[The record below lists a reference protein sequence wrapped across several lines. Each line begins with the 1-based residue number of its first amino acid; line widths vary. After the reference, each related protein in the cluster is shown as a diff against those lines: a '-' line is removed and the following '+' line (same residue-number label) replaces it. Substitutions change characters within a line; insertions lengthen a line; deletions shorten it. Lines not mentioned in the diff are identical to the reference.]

1 MTDSAAPVPD
11 RAAPYFEAAAR
22 GVLALQRCAAC
33 SAFAFP
39 VRARCARCGSTE
51 LDWREASGV
60 GRVFAHGRARRATL
74 PEHEGRLPITLL
86 LVDLD
91 EGVRIPARLAAG
103 ESAQIRAGDR
113 VAVGFESAADGTAL
127 PVFRRAP

>member
-1 MTDSAAPVPD
+1 MADP
-11 RAAPYFEAAAR
+11 APYFAAAAR
-22 GVLALQRCAAC
+22 GVLALQRCDAC

-39 VRARCARCGSTE
+39 VRARCARCGSTR
-51 LDWREASGV
+51 LGWRDASGL

-74 PEHEGRLPITLL
+74 PEHEGHLPLTLL

-103 ESAQIRAGDR
+103 EREGIAAGDR

-127 PVFRRAP
+127 PVCRRAR